1 VWCTMHAAVEN
12 YLPATMNTGAYFT
25 LRYADGGRERISPSA
40 LDVSPEPDA
49 YTLHLAVRRPT
60 PTTMHVDPA
69 TASTNCGICA
79 AELAHAPTLCYL
91 CTTPFHT
98 SCISSSTS
106 GPATPSPLTDGY
118 DWFCSVCVEA
128 RGLDGSL
135 FRSPVPLTHAHDT
148 QQDDSELPAVRALTT
163 SDDPRHPAEA
173 DTTPPI
179 PNPPSSGNP
188 ARFPVEDA
196 AADAVPIYLATKHNA
211 YAPSKW

>member
-1 VWCTMHAAVEN
+1 MHAAVEN

-91 CTTPFHT
+91 CATPSHT
-98 SCISSSTS
+98 PCISPSTP
-106 GPATPSPLTDGY
+106 GPATPSPPTDGY
-118 DWFCSVCVEA
+118 DWFCFVCVEA

-148 QQDDSELPAVRALTT
+148 HVRSQTGRQQLGSPLGVYLLTPGQGHARGVATNVRGSGLAL
-163 SDDPRHPAEA
+163 RK
-173 DTTPPI
+173 
-179 PNPPSSGNP
+179 
-188 ARFPVEDA
+188 R
-196 AADAVPIYLATKHNA
+196 
-211 YAPSKW
+211 